1 MKESQQE
8 IYTIKQICDDADT
21 AILSQP
27 DFHITMI
34 NIFNNSILENTVTI
48 TRGLEY
54 TIKNQ
59 MESPELKT
67 YNNLKLI
74 IQNMSLKRIGER
86 EREDQ

>member
-1 MKESQQE
+1 MM
-8 IYTIKQICDDADT
+8 QILQF
-21 AILSQP
+21 LSEP
-27 DFHITMI
+27 DFQITMI
-34 NIFNNSILENTVTI
+34 NRFNNSIFGNTVTI

-74 IQNMSLKRIGER
+74 IQNMSFEENRR
-86 EREDQ
+86 ERED

>member
-1 MKESQQE
+1 MM
-8 IYTIKQICDDADT
+8 QILQF
-21 AILSQP
+21 LSEPGFQ
-27 DFHITMI
+27 ITMI
-34 NIFNNSILENTVTI
+34 NIFNNNIFGNTVTI

-74 IQNMSLKRIGER
+74 IQNMGFEENRR
-86 EREDQ
+86 ERED

>member
-1 MKESQQE
+1 MV
-8 IYTIKQICDDADT
+8 
-21 AILSQP
+21 
-27 DFHITMI
+27 
-34 NIFNNSILENTVTI
+34 NIFNNSILGNTVTI

-74 IQNMSLKRIGER
+74 IQNMSFEENR
-86 EREDQ
+86 EREKLVSWKKELWEISDCSIEKKEIEIQGNDM

>member
-1 MKESQQE
+1 MM
-8 IYTIKQICDDADT
+8 QILQF
-21 AILSQP
+21 LSEPGFQ
-27 DFHITMI
+27 ITMI
-34 NIFNNSILENTVTI
+34 NIFNNNIFGNIVTI

-74 IQNMSLKRIGER
+74 IQNMGFEENRR
-86 EREDQ
+86 ERED

>member
-1 MKESQQE
+1 MM
-8 IYTIKQICDDADT
+8 QILQF
-21 AILSQP
+21 LSQP

-34 NIFNNSILENTVTI
+34 NIFNNSIFGNTVTI

-67 YNNLKLI
+67 YNNLKMI
-74 IQNMSLKRIGER
+74 IQNMSFEENRR

>member
-1 MKESQQE
+1 M
-8 IYTIKQICDDADT
+8 QILQF
-21 AILSQP
+21 LSEPEFQ
-27 DFHITMI
+27 ITMI
-34 NIFNNSILENTVTI
+34 NRFNNSIFGNTVTI

-74 IQNMSLKRIGER
+74 IQNMSFEENRR
-86 EREDQ
+86 ERED

>member
-1 MKESQQE
+1 MM
-8 IYTIKQICDDADT
+8 QILQY
-21 AILSQP
+21 LSEP
-27 DFHITMI
+27 DFQITMI
-34 NIFNNSILENTVTI
+34 NRFNNSIFGNTVTI

-74 IQNMSLKRIGER
+74 IQNMSFEENRR
-86 EREDQ
+86 ERED

>member
-1 MKESQQE
+1 MM
-8 IYTIKQICDDADT
+8 QILQF
-21 AILSQP
+21 LSQP

-34 NIFNNSILENTVTI
+34 NIFNNSIFGNTVTI

-74 IQNMSLKRIGER
+74 IQNMSFEENRR

>member
-1 MKESQQE
+1 MM
-8 IYTIKQICDDADT
+8 QILQF
-21 AILSQP
+21 LSEP
-27 DFHITMI
+27 DFQIAMI
-34 NIFNNSILENTVTI
+34 NRFNNSIFGNTVTI

-74 IQNMSLKRIGER
+74 IQNMSFEENRR
-86 EREDQ
+86 ERED

>member
-1 MKESQQE
+1 MM
-8 IYTIKQICDDADT
+8 QILQF
-21 AILSQP
+21 LSEPGFQM
-27 DFHITMI
+27 TMI
-34 NIFNNSILENTVTI
+34 NIFNNSIFGNIVTI

-74 IQNMSLKRIGER
+74 IQNMGFEENRK
-86 EREDQ
+86 ERED